1 MITRRR
7 QLIRTVLV
15 DQVNHPGRMLKIVE
29 ITKMLKKIRKVTA
42 NMIRTKRQILRNQ
55 SKKIHQL
62 RRLVRRKQTIKN

>member
-15 DQVNHPGRMLKIVE
+15 DQVNHRGRMLKIVE